1 MPKFIEQIIIGL
13 AGFLLTVFLPKHFVT
28 LIREL
33 IKFIFVSLIKYWYLT
48 ISISGLIAFANFKTN
63 YLFLGHFTSY
73 KFILIVIFSVI
84 IIVSIIALLREL
96 LKVYSPINIA
106 IYGCFSVKENEY
118 LTIDIDSESLN
129 EKIESVT
136 DEITSSFY
144 SYRNK
149 FIKTNNIILPKFI
162 PIFLGNSGL
171 NKFLR
176 KRVAKTKHLAT
187 LHFIRDVNK
196 QNILAIINYD
206 KANLSNLD
214 PISNAERLINNL
226 SSDNDLNC
234 SKIIELT
241 VKVYLLLFG
250 QSLTD
255 LMLDAKKYKDIRY
268 ILDDTEKL
276 ITSIRTDAENLSISH
291 KSSVDNFLNF
301 WTGYVERYKAIL
313 LLEQKQFSG
322 AVQHII
328 KSTILNPYFPYDNY
342 ISLKYDFTK
351 KYGIALTPAVNK
363 TSKELEIQIDDK
375 ANDNVKD
382 ELLKQVQYAE
392 TSFNYEIIKN
402 ILQNDNSDQIVELL
416 LSEFEKLDK
425 NNPFILLTISEV
437 IKYVKKG
444 TEKFNEIYVERFD
457 ESIELLREI
466 LKLDSD
472 FPLVNTKLGLM
483 ITFKGMHLENEQ
495 LIEEGIKEYAK
506 GMHFMS
512 ELGFETNEKSP
523 NR

>member
-13 AGFLLTVFLPKHFVT
+13 AGILLTVFLPKHIVT

-33 IKFIFVSLIKYWYLT
+33 MKFIFISLIKYWYLT
-48 ISISGLIAFANFKTN
+48 LSISGLITFINFKTN
-63 YLFLGHFTSY
+63 YLYLGQLSSY
-73 KFILIVIFSVI
+73 KFILIVILLVMIF
-84 IIVSIIALLREL
+84 VSIFALLREL
-96 LKVYSPINIA
+96 LKKYDPINIA

-129 EKIESVT
+129 EKIEN
-136 DEITSSFY
+136 EMEKITSSFY

-149 FIKTNNIILPKFI
+149 FIKTNNVILPKFL
-162 PIFLGNSGL
+162 PIFLGTSGL

-196 QNILAIINYD
+196 QNVLAIINYD
-206 KANLSNLD
+206 RDNLSNID

-226 SSDNDLNC
+226 SADKDLSS
-234 SKIIELT
+234 SKIIELS

-255 LMLDAKKYKDIRY
+255 LMLEGKKYKEIHY

-276 ITSIRTDAENLSISH
+276 IDSIRTDAENLSIIH
-291 KSSVDNFLNF
+291 KSFLDNFLCF
-301 WTGYVERYKAIL
+301 WTGYVERYKAVL

-328 KSTILNPYFPYDNY
+328 KSIKLNPYFPYDNY
-342 ISLKYDFTK
+342 ISLKHDYTK
-351 KYGIALTPAVNK
+351 KYGIALTPTINA
-363 TSKELEIQIDDK
+363 TSKILETEIDVKAYDDVKAEL
-375 ANDNVKD
+375 V
-382 ELLKQVQYAE
+382 KQVQYVE
-392 TSFNYEIIKN
+392 TSFNYEIIN
-402 ILQNDNSDQIVELL
+402 CILQNDSSEKTVELIL
-416 LSEFEKLDK
+416 NEFDSLDK
-425 NNPFILLTISEV
+425 NNPFILLTKSEV

-457 ESIELLREI
+457 EIIELLREI
-466 LKLDSD
+466 TKLDRD
-472 FPLVNTKLGLM
+472 FPLINTKLGM
-483 ITFKGMHLENEQ
+483 MVMFKGIHLENEQ

-512 ELGFETNEKSP
+512 ALGFETENKSS